1 MEINEVLAEAF
12 GRVREEVHA
21 VLDGL
26 SQEELDARPGPEA
39 NPVGWLVWHIARVQD
54 DHVAA
59 VAGREQT
66 WTADGWRERF
76 GLPLAPG
83 DIGYGHTDEQVA
95 QVSGISAAELGAYYD
110 AVHAA
115 TLDYVATVAADDLD
129 RVVDEDWDPPVTLGV
144 RLVSVLN
151 DNQQHTGQAA
161 YARGLLASDWRH
173 AA

>member
-1 MEINEVLAEAF
+1 MEIGEVFTDGF

-21 VLDGL
+21 VLDGI
-26 SQEELDARPGPEA
+26 SQEDLDARPAPGA

-54 DHVAA
+54 DHVAGA
-59 VAGREQT
+59 AGRAQT
-66 WTADGWRERF
+66 WTADGWHERF
-76 GLPLAPG
+76 GLPLAPE

-95 QVSGISAAELGAYYD
+95 QVSGVSAAELRAYYD

-115 TLDYVATVAADDLD
+115 TVDYVAGLAAADLD
-129 RVVDEDWDPPVTLGV
+129 RIVDENWNPPVTLGV
-144 RLVSVLN
+144 RLVSVVN

-161 YARGLLASDWRH
+161 YARGLLAADWRH